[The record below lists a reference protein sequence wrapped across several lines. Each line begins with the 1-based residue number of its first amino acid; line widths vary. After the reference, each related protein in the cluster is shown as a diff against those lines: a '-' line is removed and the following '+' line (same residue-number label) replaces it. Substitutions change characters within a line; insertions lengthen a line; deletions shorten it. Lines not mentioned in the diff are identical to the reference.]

1 MKLLFDENLSPRL
14 TSFLSTR
21 FPGSVHVRDVGL
33 ARADDETIWT
43 YAKDNGFAIV
53 SKDSDFQ
60 QRSIISGFPPKVIWI
75 QRGNC
80 STMDIV
86 TIFRDYHSVL
96 EGFEKDTA
104 DSFLGLD

>member
-1 MKLLFDENLSPRL
+1 M
-14 TSFLSTR
+14 
-21 FPGSVHVRDVGL
+21 HVRDVGL

-80 STMDIV
+80 STMEIV

-104 DSFLGLD
+104 DSFLGLG